1 MSEFTVKTTEIPER
15 KRTGRTPLPNPFTEH
30 FPSDDK
36 AITLTVEHPKD
47 SVEVRRLF
55 RQARQAANAADRSPQ
70 IQAVEVVGKGGKVS
84 TEVTVW
90 TVERITRK

>member
-1 MSEFTVKTTEIPER
+1 MFEINTTEIPER
-15 KRTGRTPLPNPFTEH
+15 KRTGRTPLPNPFTDH

-36 AITLTVEHPKD
+36 AITLTVDHPKD
-47 SVEVRRLF
+47 SVEVRRLL

-70 IQAVEVVGKGGKVS
+70 IQAVEVVGEEGKIS

-90 TVERITRK
+90 TVARIIRK